1 MYFLPNCTETDPDDI
16 WKELEQPLKD
26 PFAEEQY
33 PEVDDPEFFSE
44 RKVESRARR
53 LNKVERQLLLKAFK
67 NTTLEVEALMK
78 RAVEDGC
85 NQNYHGRDKDKTK
98 PAAASAD
105 LAHMDACA
113 ILRTNI
119 TEMRMRKTVLKGIKI
134 VDDEIRGVELN
145 LVPEERRTATSFQIT
160 YQLRSIAKTLR
171 KGARQLAKAMR
182 EENMYAKAGRTDVI
196 SPCYNNR
203 DISLPGVSR
212 GSNIA
217 AIKECPLSFFSELVS
232 TQALQFGKTIQLSAE
247 SDDGFSCSASGN
259 VAYTYGPNG
268 EFGCATTTCSGWGNN
283 TCITPG
289 VSGGFFN
296 DFEDVDGPYVIQVF
310 SASLRSPIS
319 GSIGI
324 IESFDGR
331 QIGWVIGVLADSNL
345 MPFDVAAMSCRAT
358 MVRPERDG
366 KKTKQTVKASVRV
379 EPIHHHA
386 VYLFVLQRKRT
397 V

>member
-1 MYFLPNCTETDPDDI
+1 M
-16 WKELEQPLKD
+16 
-26 PFAEEQY
+26 
-33 PEVDDPEFFSE
+33 
-44 RKVESRARR
+44 
-53 LNKVERQLLLKAFK
+53 
-67 NTTLEVEALMK
+67 
-78 RAVEDGC
+78 
-85 NQNYHGRDKDKTK
+85 
-98 PAAASAD
+98 
-105 LAHMDACA
+105 
-113 ILRTNI
+113 
-119 TEMRMRKTVLKGIKI
+119 
-134 VDDEIRGVELN
+134 
-145 LVPEERRTATSFQIT
+145 
-160 YQLRSIAKTLR
+160 
-171 KGARQLAKAMR
+171 
-182 EENMYAKAGRTDVI
+182 
-196 SPCYNNR
+196 
-203 DISLPGVSR
+203 
-212 GSNIA
+212 
-217 AIKECPLSFFSELVS
+217 S

-397 V
+397 VRSVVQAQGRRDTQCWCRSGNFMIVHSVRKVYSCDFVVLKCQNEIKTESRSISDELKRVSVYEHCVSL